1 MEASR
6 AVELAYVDSLFDLAD
21 SLERLSHAH
30 EVQCPSCGA
39 RWPASRMQSAG
50 TVYGDG
56 KRTVTYCLHSCTTM
70 RWTRPM
76 LDLVFEEYL
85 GAQDYMGIVAL
96 ALEEVD

>member
-6 AVELAYVDSLFDLAD
+6 SVELEYVDFLFDLAD

-56 KRTVTYCLHSCTTM
+56 KRTVTFCVHSCSTM
-70 RWTRPM
+70 QWTRPV
-76 LDLVFEEYL
+76 LDVVLERFGVLSE
-85 GAQDYMGIVAL
+85 DNMDIVAM
-96 ALEEVD
+96 EEVD

>member
-6 AVELAYVDSLFDLAD
+6 SVGLEYVDFLFDLAD

-39 RWPASRMQSAG
+39 RWPASRMQTAS
-50 TVYGDG
+50 TVHGDG
-56 KRTVTYCLHSCTTM
+56 KRTVTYCLHSCSTM

-76 LDLVFEEYL
+76 LDLVLEEWAFS
-85 GAQDYMGIVAL
+85 GDND